1 MNEYLEDK
9 INSLQSEIEY
19 YIGIIEET
27 RLKRETSNN
36 PASINYYDR
45 KIYYAEY
52 NLFRLQAE
60 QDRLKSKIASRI
72 LK

>member
-19 YIGIIEET
+19 YIGIIEEA

-45 KIYYAEY
+45 EIYYAEY